1 LLIKENAVAGETVLA
16 VDDREDNLSFLDE
29 YVLQPNGYKI
39 IKANNGVQALE
50 IIQTQKVDLVIS
62 DLVMPQ
68 MGGLELLETLR
79 EKGLEIPVILMTFH
93 GSEGTAV
100 RAFRLGARDYII
112 KPFAIDEMLD
122 AIDRALTESRLRE
135 ERDRLTQTVL
145 KVNQQLEA
153 RVQEMRFLY
162 GIGRSVTSLRNL
174 EEVLNRIVEAGVYL
188 TEADEGSLMLVD
200 PTSGEL
206 YLRAARG
213 MGDKSAK
220 TFRMKI
226 DDSIAGQVVR
236 TGRPVMIGGIN
247 EDDSFK
253 LTTGYFVKAL
263 LNVPLKAGG
272 RVIGVLAVN
281 NKVTVQS
288 FTDSH
293 LNLLLALADY
303 ATIAIQN
310 AQLFAKLA
318 SDADAAKQSSRVFEQ
333 MAADRSVEL
342 EEVSRQLVR
351 TEKLSALGYMATGV
365 AKELDTPINGILENV
380 HQLANRVERT
390 QDNVRLLSTLRNEA
404 LHCRQIT
411 KSLLDFAGKGEVQLQ
426 ETNLNDVIETAW
438 AKYNNENQVNDQVE
452 FVRGFDPQLPM
463 IQVDSKQIEQALFY
477 LIRHASHTM
486 SDGGTLRV
494 TTRAV
499 GSELQVIVSD
509 TSAGLSQQDMR
520 HVFEPFYQAGDQT
533 FGMELSITY
542 AIVKRHQGNIEVES
556 AAGQGT
562 TFTIHLP
569 RNVAQN
575 P

>member
-1 LLIKENAVAGETVLA
+1 VAGETVLV
-16 VDDREDNLSFLDE
+16 VDDREDNLTFLHE
-29 YVLQPNGYKI
+29 YVLEPNGYQL
-39 IKANNGVQALE
+39 IKAHNGVQALE
-50 IIQTQKVDLVIS
+50 ILQEQHVDLIIS

-174 EEVLNRIVEAGVYL
+174 EEVLNRIVEAAVYL

-200 PTSGEL
+200 PASGEL

-213 MGDKSAK
+213 MGDRNAK

-226 DDSIAGQVVR
+226 DDSISGQVVR

-253 LTTGYFVKAL
+253 LATGYFVKAL

-281 NKVTVQS
+281 NRATVQS

-318 SDADAAKQSSRVFEQ
+318 SDADAAKQSSREFEQ
-333 MAADRSVEL
+333 IAADRSVEL

-365 AKELDTPINGILENV
+365 AKELDTPINGILDNV

-390 QDNVRLLSTLRNEA
+390 QDNIRLLTALRSEA

-426 ETNLNDVIETAW
+426 ETDLNDVIETAW
-438 AKYNNENQVNDQVE
+438 AKYNNENQVNEKVD

-463 IQVDSKQIEQALFY
+463 IRVDSKQIEQAIFY
-477 LIRHASHTM
+477 LIRHAAYTM
-486 SDGGTLRV
+486 PDGGTLRA

-509 TSAGLSQQDMR
+509 TGTGLSPQDMR

-556 AAGQGT
+556 AARQGT

-569 RNVAQN
+569 RIMSDN
-575 P
+575 

>member
-1 LLIKENAVAGETVLA
+1 VAGETVLA
-16 VDDREDNLSFLDE
+16 VDDREDNLNFLDE
-29 YVLQPNGYKI
+29 YVLQPNGYQLV
-39 IKANNGVQALE
+39 KANNGVQALE
-50 IIQTQKVDLVIS
+50 IIQGQKVDLVIS

-200 PTSGEL
+200 PSSGEL

-272 RVIGVLAVN
+272 RVVGVLAVN

-310 AQLFAKLA
+310 AQLFAKLT
-318 SDADAAKQSSRVFEQ
+318 SDADAAKQSSKVFEQ

-342 EEVSRQLVR
+342 EEANRQLLR

-365 AKELDTPINGILENV
+365 AKELDTPINSMLDNV
-380 HQLANRVERT
+380 HQLANRVDRT
-390 QDNVRLLSTLRNEA
+390 QDTIRLLTILRNEV

-426 ETNLNDVIETAW
+426 DIDLNDVIETAW
-438 AKYNNENQVNDQVE
+438 AKVNNENQINETVE
-452 FVRGFDPQLPM
+452 FVRGFDPQLPA
-463 IQVDSKQIEQALFY
+463 IQVDGRQIEQALFY

-486 SDGGTLRV
+486 PEGGTLRV

-509 TSAGLSQQDMR
+509 TGAGLSQQDLR
-520 HVFEPFYQAGDQT
+520 HVFEPFYQAGNQT

-542 AIVKRHQGNIEVES
+542 TIIKRHRGNIEVES

-569 RNVAQN
+569 RNLSEN
-575 P
+575 

>member
-1 LLIKENAVAGETVLA
+1 VAGETVLA
-16 VDDREDNLSFLDE
+16 VDDREDNLNFLDE
-29 YVLQPNGYKI
+29 YVLQPNGYQL

-50 IIQTQKVDLVIS
+50 IIQSQKVDLVIS

-112 KPFAIDEMLD
+112 KPFAIDEMLE

-200 PTSGEL
+200 PKSGEL

-272 RVIGVLAVN
+272 RVVGVLAVN

-318 SDADAAKQSSRVFEQ
+318 LDADEAKQSSKVFEQ

-342 EEVSRQLVR
+342 EEANRQLVR

-365 AKELDTPINGILENV
+365 AKELDTPINGMLDNV
-380 HQLANRVERT
+380 HQLANRVERN
-390 QDNVRLLSTLRNEA
+390 QDNIRLLTALRNQA

-438 AKYNNENQVNDQVE
+438 AKYNNENQVNEQVE

-463 IQVDSKQIEQALFY
+463 IQVDGKQIEQALFY

-486 SDGGTLRV
+486 PNGGTLRV

-499 GSELQVIVSD
+499 GSEVQVIISD

-520 HVFEPFYQAGDQT
+520 HVFEPFYQAGEQT

-569 RNVAQN
+569 RTVSEN
-575 P
+575 